1 MDSPDIPTADH
12 LQSWL
17 PMDVLYH
24 CLTHTQSKL
33 IILDPERADRLGPI
47 ASKFAAGTIGLLVL
61 EAGEGK
67 GKWDHMVTWDDAL
80 ANYKGN
86 SQNILTNDP
95 EIVPEDNAS
104 IVFTSGMSLANLAPS
119 STDDDP
125 SFHVY
130 QQAQPVFPKA
140 FWPLNVNGLLM

>member
-17 PMDVLYH
+17 PMDVLHH
-24 CLTHTQSKL
+24 CLTYTQSKL
-33 IILDPERADRLGPI
+33 IILDPERADRLEPI
-47 ASKFAAGTIGLLVL
+47 ASRFAAGTVGLLVL
-61 EAGEGK
+61 EASEGK
-67 GKWDHMVTWDDAL
+67 GKWNHMVTWDDAL

-86 SQNILTNDP
+86 SQNILTDDP

-104 IVFTSGMSLANLAPS
+104 ILFTSGMSLANLAPS

-130 QQAQPVFPKA
+130 QQVQPVSPKA
-140 FWPLNVNGLLM
+140 F

>member
-1 MDSPDIPTADH
+1 MDSPDVSTTDQ

-17 PMDVLYH
+17 PMDVLHH

-33 IILDPERADRLGPI
+33 IVLDPERADRLEPI
-47 ASKFAAGTIGLLVL
+47 ASRFTAGTTGLLVL
-61 EAGEGK
+61 EAGK
-67 GKWDHMVTWDDAL
+67 GKWNHMVTWDDAL

-86 SQNILTNDP
+86 FQNILTDDP

-104 IVFTSGMSLANLAPS
+104 ILFTSGVSLANLVPS
-119 STDDDP
+119 SIDDDF

-130 QQAQPVFPKA
+130 QQAQLVFPKA
-140 FWPLNVNGLLM
+140 FWLLNVNGLLM